1 MQLKRFL
8 LLSFSIALMAACA
21 SSPSGG
27 AKDNSAAGTTKATSE
42 EVAAGAA
49 GAASESEENT
59 NTPESKTATNAAEP
73 GVIKSGSFVSGEH
86 DTSGVARIINNG
98 GQFVLELDETFQTS
112 SMGPDLVVVLHQSG
126 DVIGSTEPPAFP
138 LREGDYV
145 VLAELE
151 SFSGIQRYAIPADVN
166 LDDYRS
172 AAIWCRRFN
181 ATFGAATLQ

>member
-21 SSPSGG
+21 SGQSEGV
-27 AKDNSAAGTTKATSE
+27 KDNSTAETTITTSE
-42 EVAAGAA
+42 KVSAEAA
-49 GAASESEENT
+49 GAASESEENS
-59 NTPESKTATNAAEP
+59 NTPESKTATKAAEL
-73 GVIKSGSFVSGEH
+73 GVIKSGNFVSGEH
-86 DTSGVARIINNG
+86 DTSGVARIINNS

-112 SMGPDLVVVLHQSG
+112 PMGPDLVVVLHQSE

-138 LREGDYV
+138 LREGDYI

-151 SFSGIQRYAIPADVN
+151 SFSGIQRYAIPAAVN